1 MVTSLKYKRRGLG
14 AAFLIVNILSS
25 LLSPHIMSVQAGA
38 HDQQLK
44 RKESVIGSEPP
55 ACGNKCLNCK
65 PCLPYIFDIHG
76 THDDDDD
83 REPYYPVRWMCRCRE
98 KIFGPQE

>member
-25 LLSPHIMSVQAGA
+25 LVSPHSMSVQAGA

-44 RKESVIGSEPP
+44 RKKSVIGSKPP

-65 PCLPYIFDIHG
+65 PCLPYLFDIHG
-76 THDDDDD
+76 AHDDDDDD

-98 KIFGPQE
+98 KIFGP